1 MTDKNICVVYKND
14 LKFNDIDITLSE
26 FHSEDIKEIYNDY
39 KTKPKIELRIKDS
52 EMENYEYLDLSKL
65 ELTDDLLEKLFNLKK
80 IQIILKKIKFLD
92 LSNNKLTKYPIIN
105 LYQNIMYLSI
115 SYNLI
120 EGNLDLN
127 NILELSC
134 ESNKIK
140 SIKSNSITKL
150 SASNNDINSIDVPNI
165 KFLVINNN
173 KINYLPSYTN
183 LEYLECIEN
192 EISSLDNMYNLE
204 ELYISNNKLEI
215 LEYLPK
221 IKIINCINNPIE
233 KIKYFENLN
242 ILMCST
248 IKISSK
254 YNITNISKIK
264 EDYLIH
270 L

>member
-1 MTDKNICVVYKND
+1 MASGL
-14 LKFNDIDITLSE
+14 LKG
-26 FHSEDIKEIYNDY
+26 
-39 KTKPKIELRIKDS
+39 KTGRFS
-52 EMENYEYLDLSKL
+52 RNAAL
-65 ELTDDLLEKLFNLKK
+65 ES
-80 IQIILKKIKFLD
+80 QC
-92 LSNNKLTKYPIIN
+92 Y
-105 LYQNIMYLSI
+105 
-115 SYNLI
+115 
-120 EGNLDLN
+120 
-127 NILELSC
+127 
-134 ESNKIK
+134 K

-150 SASNNDINSIDVPNI
+150 SASNNDINNIDVPNI
-165 KFLVINNN
+165 KFLVINKN

>member
-1 MTDKNICVVYKND
+1 MRWYKKRLKND
-14 LKFNDIDITLSE
+14 
-26 FHSEDIKEIYNDY
+26 EIRNIPEY
-39 KTKPKIELRIKDS
+39 K
-52 EMENYEYLDLSKL
+52 M
-65 ELTDDLLEKLFNLKK
+65 
-80 IQIILKKIKFLD
+80 
-92 LSNNKLTKYPIIN
+92 
-105 LYQNIMYLSI
+105 
-115 SYNLI
+115 
-120 EGNLDLN
+120 
-127 NILELSC
+127 
-134 ESNKIK
+134 
-140 SIKSNSITKL
+140 
-150 SASNNDINSIDVPNI
+150 A
-165 KFLVINNN
+165 
-173 KINYLPSYTN
+173 
-183 LEYLECIEN
+183 
-192 EISSLDNMYNLE
+192 E